1 MKCFICRY
9 GEPKPGFAV
18 VALTRDESG
27 FVLKGVPAD
36 VCQVC
41 GEYYLNDEM
50 TGLVLDRAE
59 QAIALGSEVE
69 IQRYVA

>member
-1 MKCFICRY
+1 
-9 GEPKPGFAV
+9 V
-18 VALTRDESG
+18 

-36 VCQVC
+36 VCQAC

-50 TGLVLDRAE
+50 TGIVLDRAE

-69 IQRYVA
+69 IQRHAA